1 MEPIAAE
8 ACPPSLC
15 ESSDLILSF
24 VNTRDVDSG
33 PPGPPGNRAGLAE
46 WLARVGRPDRD
57 LVVTN
62 ADTVAADELRST
74 FVTIFRAHAG
84 CADSDTSVSEAEAYL
99 HRIAERYPLTA
110 KISSDGCTLVP
121 AQTGVPGAFG
131 ALFAAA
137 ADLAGRGGWSRLKV
151 CKNPTCHTG
160 FFDKTR
166 NSSGLYCSTACGSQM
181 SMRAYRSR
189 RKNG

>member
-1 MEPIAAE
+1 MASSVAE
-8 ACPPSLC
+8 ICPTGLC

-24 VNTRDVDSG
+24 VNTRNADTG
-33 PPGPPGNRAGLAE
+33 QPGPSGNRAGLAE
-46 WLARVGRPDRD
+46 WLARAGRTERD

-99 HRIAERYPLTA
+99 HRIAERYPLIA
-110 KISSDGCTLVP
+110 KISTDGCTLVP

-131 ALFAAA
+131 SLLAAA
-137 ADLAGRGGWSRLKV
+137 ADLAARGGWSRLKV
-151 CKNPTCHTG
+151 CKHPTCHTG

-189 RKNG
+189 LKNG